1 VNVAVINKLK
11 QSGYQTVLSIVM
23 ATKKELLL
31 VKGIS
36 DAIIEKIQQ
45 AARILESR
53 TSWTTA
59 AMQL

>member
-1 VNVAVINKLK
+1 
-11 QSGYQTVLSIVM
+11 M